1 MPPMPLCRPIV
12 SAGIALLGAG
22 AIAVA
27 PVTAPPGQVRTAGI
41 DVTLTA
47 VATVESCDP
56 TVTAL
61 CRPSSAAQTPQEPQA
76 LAESAPSIFNIP
88 ANLFIALANVP
99 YNFFNALG
107 QGDVNLGDRPDSGFA
122 FVNSRDGVDLN
133 QTEVVGLTADLDFG
147 GSWWVYHPFNVLG
160 TDAADIARYQSL
172 VNVLLPF
179 PALSVGL
186 GNILAT
192 VAASQLPM
200 DVGCAGIN
208 TGGCD
213 HPDQILSK
221 MFNVGHI
228 VELFSPGGYT
238 FPEVENPVTCSSDG
252 LCDIKDPDGETESW
266 SEQNFR
272 LNLGTPF
279 QNFFDSLTET
289 PDFSRIRLPS
299 LTMIVNTITGFIR
312 GLNTAFNPFVLG
324 TQCGL
329 CSALVPVPPGAT
341 RPGPTNPG
349 TQIPGIPGSTEPA
362 TESTTAE
369 STTAE
374 KTTAEK
380 TTAEKSALSRD
391 EDGSGTEDPRRRSET
406 EAPDLVRETAADA
419 EKSSTGGI
427 EATSPRAD
435 DVRRGHVDG
444 SGDVASKNPG
454 ANDERTETPA
464 KPRTGDG
471 VKSDGAKR
479 DDRVK
484 SDGAERTDAKRDS
497 DARPARDREAA

>member
-228 VELFSPGGYT
+228 VDLFSPGGYT

-279 QNFFDSLTET
+279 QNFFESLTET
-289 PDFSRIRLPS
+289 PDFSRIKLPS
-299 LTMIVNTITGFIR
+299 LTMIVNTITGFLR

-329 CSALVPVPPGAT
+329 CSAVTPVPPGVT
-341 RPGPTNPG
+341 RPGPTNPD
-349 TQIPGIPGSTEPA
+349 TEIPGIPGTEELTTEPTTKRTTDAAASEAGGDDPARQQQSESPSRRLTLTLGGA
-362 TESTTAE
+362 TARKQPST
-369 STTAE
+369 
-374 KTTAEK
+374 
-380 TTAEKSALSRD
+380 
-391 EDGSGTEDPRRRSET
+391 
-406 EAPDLVRETAADA
+406 AD
-419 EKSSTGGI
+419 I
-427 EATSPRAD
+427 EATSPPTD
-435 DVRRGHVDG
+435 DVRRGHVDD
-444 SGDVASKNPG
+444 SGDVASKDPDDDSG
-454 ANDERTETPA
+454 PTEQARVERAEAPA
-464 KPRTGDG
+464 KAREGDETKARGSGKAKEGHGKEDSTPRQ
-471 VKSDGAKR
+471 SHA
-479 DDRVK
+479 
-484 SDGAERTDAKRDS
+484 DA
-497 DARPARDREAA
+497 AA

>member
-1 MPPMPLCRPIV
+1 MLPMPMRRSFV

-27 PVTAPPGQVRTAGI
+27 PVAAPPAQVRAAGI

-47 VATVESCDP
+47 AATVESCAP
-56 TVTAL
+56 TATAL
-61 CRPSSAAQTPQEPQA
+61 CEPSSGARAPAQGPETGAAT
-76 LAESAPSIFNIP
+76 APSIFNIP

-133 QTEVVGLTADLDFG
+133 QTEVVGLTADLEYG

-200 DVGCAGIN
+200 DVGCTGLN

-213 HPDQILSK
+213 RPDQLLSK
-221 MFNVGHI
+221 MFNLGHI

-238 FPEVENPVTCSSDG
+238 FPEVENPITCTTDG
-252 LCDIKDPDGETESW
+252 LCDIKDPDGETEPW
-266 SEQNFR
+266 SEQNSR
-272 LNLGTPF
+272 LDIGAPF
-279 QNFFDSLTET
+279 QNFFESLTET
-289 PDFSRIRLPS
+289 PDFSRIKLPS

-329 CSALVPVPPGAT
+329 CSALIPVPPGVT

-349 TQIPGIPGSTEPA
+349 TEIPGIPGTEEPATEPA
-362 TESTTAE
+362 TERSAE
-369 STTAE
+369 TKAP
-374 KTTAEK
+374 
-380 TTAEKSALSRD
+380 SRD
-391 EDGSGTEDPRRRSET
+391 EDGTTS
-406 EAPDLVRETAADA
+406 VADKA
-419 EKSSTGGI
+419 KSSAGEPEISGHT
-427 EATSPRAD
+427 EVASPPTD
-435 DVRRGHVDG
+435 DVRRGHVDDG
-444 SGDVASKNPG
+444 GDVASEDSGDDDAGRAPV
-454 ANDERTETPA
+454 PA
-464 KPRTGDG
+464 KPRPGDDTKSGDPKPDMKSGDAKPGDG
-471 VKSDGAKR
+471 KSHRKN
-479 DDRVK
+479 
-484 SDGAERTDAKRDS
+484 AEDKQDS
-497 DARPARDREAA
+497 DKRHVREREAA

>member
-1 MPPMPLCRPIV
+1 MPLRRSFV
-12 SAGIALLGAG
+12 SVGIALLGAG

-27 PVTAPPGQVRTAGI
+27 PVAAPPAQVRAAGI

-47 VATVESCDP
+47 AATVESCAP
-56 TVTAL
+56 TATAL
-61 CRPSSAAQTPQEPQA
+61 CEPADGAHSPAQT
-76 LAESAPSIFNIP
+76 AEVRAEAAPSIFNIP

-107 QGDVNLGDRPDSGFA
+107 QGDVNLGDRSDSGFA

-133 QTEVVGLTADLDFG
+133 QTEVVGLTADLEYG

-200 DVGCAGIN
+200 DVGCTGLN

-213 HPDQILSK
+213 RPGQLLSK
-221 MFNVGHI
+221 MFNLGHI

-238 FPEVENPVTCSSDG
+238 FPEVENPITCTTDG

-266 SEQNFR
+266 SKQNSR
-272 LNLGTPF
+272 LDIGAPF
-279 QNFFDSLTET
+279 QNFFESLTET
-289 PDFSRIRLPS
+289 PDFSRIKLPS

-329 CSALVPVPPGAT
+329 CSALIPVPPGAT

-349 TQIPGIPGSTEPA
+349 TEIPGMPGTEEPTTEP
-362 TESTTAE
+362 TIEPTIERSAE
-369 STTAE
+369 TKAP
-374 KTTAEK
+374 
-380 TTAEKSALSRD
+380 SRD
-391 EDGSGTEDPRRRSET
+391 EDVATS
-406 EAPDLVRETAADA
+406 VADKA
-419 EKSSTGGI
+419 KSSTGEPEISGDT
-427 EATSPRAD
+427 EATSPPTD
-435 DVRRGHVDG
+435 DVRRGHVDD
-444 SGDVASKNPG
+444 SGDVASEDPG
-454 ANDERTETPA
+454 DDDAGRAPVPA
-464 KPRTGDG
+464 KPRPGDG
-471 VKSDGAKR
+471 TKSGDPKPG
-479 DDRVK
+479 
-484 SDGAERTDAKRDS
+484 DAKPHRKNADGKPDS
-497 DARPARDREAA
+497 DKRHVREREAA